1 MTIAVI
7 VACKNSFYIV
17 TDTLMSDPSSKMF
30 TLDNQKVFWSE
41 KHKIGLCIAGQA
53 NLISKALDRDSINVS
68 HVVRDFFAHIDNLDT
83 IQLETLGIALENFVD
98 RNYANYHNY
107 FRFQTPGTGHDKD
120 VSYFYG
126 GFQNPHAADHDGS
139 IVVIYSHHKGLE
151 THGNCDSVVPYFSN
165 YQREVEYYINF
176 GLSFAPIDKPRD
188 EYLKALLDQYKD
200 YVLKHYIPQA
210 CIFVNTEHP
219 YSIGKNLHCIVFVAE
234 RPVIHR
240 SIRYDGQDVDT
251 ISAQETSPPHYSLY
265 KTSAEAIL
273 ANEAAYSSID
283 GHQVQRYILN
293 SSAEVQR
300 AKNTGLVS
308 ADHVESIVLPHNS
321 SGVELIE
328 SGFYDKL
335 GYWGVD

>member
-53 NLISKALDRDSINVS
+53 NLITKASDRDSVNVS
-68 HVVRDFFAHIDNLDT
+68 HVVRDFFAHIDNLNT

-139 IVVIYSHHKGLE
+139 IVVIYNYYSR
-151 THGNCDSVVPYFSN
+151 TIDYYFMHQLYSN
-165 YQREVEYYINF
+165 FSCAFFY
-176 GLSFAPIDKPRD
+176 
-188 EYLKALLDQYKD
+188 
-200 YVLKHYIPQA
+200 
-210 CIFVNTEHP
+210 
-219 YSIGKNLHCIVFVAE
+219 
-234 RPVIHR
+234 
-240 SIRYDGQDVDT
+240 
-251 ISAQETSPPHYSLY
+251 ETSDWYS
-265 KTSAEAIL
+265 KHAT
-273 ANEAAYSSID
+273 
-283 GHQVQRYILN
+283 
-293 SSAEVQR
+293 
-300 AKNTGLVS
+300 K
-308 ADHVESIVLPHNS
+308 SIV
-321 SGVELIE
+321 SGIRSLFINVC
-328 SGFYDKL
+328 YATNR
-335 GYWGVD
+335 